1 MHRYIPLPSNSIITP
16 YPLEYKRWMLVESP
30 MLVSC
35 SAICNLS
42 LPTFTCSIASQHS
55 TILWRKKIKPKQQ
68 SSLSWGMKM
77 DSSRVECKLWWVHDI
92 HIVTNTLQV
101 DLLTLTQHLLAH
113 RIFSDKDMWWER
125 RWWCNSEYSANHNLC
140 YFWNIFIIITN
151 TIIGSIRSNSPLC
164 TWCIIECWSLVQTL
178 KNEMMKGRTISG
190 NRCNR
195 SRDDNGWGV
204 MS

>member
-1 MHRYIPLPSNSIITP
+1 
-16 YPLEYKRWMLVESP
+16 
-30 MLVSC
+30 
-35 SAICNLS
+35 
-42 LPTFTCSIASQHS
+42 
-55 TILWRKKIKPKQQ
+55 
-68 SSLSWGMKM
+68 M

-164 TWCIIECWSLVQTL
+164 TWCIIECWSLVKTL
-178 KNEMMKGRTISG
+178 KKWNDEGTDDKWKQMQQIERWQWMGSNVITIVCMHALCSKIKLNSVIHNIGMMEYS
-190 NRCNR
+190 
-195 SRDDNGWGV
+195 V
-204 MS
+204 Q